1 MSDQP
6 VSRRDAVRTVGAAA
20 AGLAVGSALASPGT
34 AEGADGSSLVLGS
47 TANTATSR
55 TALNNSGA
63 ISDINQP
70 VGALEIRAANA
81 DYGVYATASDF
92 GVGGS
97 AVVGVYGV
105 GSVGALF
112 SGSEAAVNLDPA
124 TTSGPPLGPFNSKG
138 DIVVDADGVLWL
150 CVADAAGTPGSQG
163 TWIRVSHGGTRLFSA
178 PVRAYSSTDDAR
190 GALKRGET
198 RTIGITSAIAPT
210 TLPANALGIVGNL
223 TVHTTQVGG
232 YVTAWPAGT
241 PQPPTSNIN
250 WSGSGLAI
258 ANSLTVKL
266 GTGGA
271 INLFADALVASGDP
285 ATHVIVDVVGYIL

>member
-55 TALNNSGA
+55 TALSNSGA

-124 TTSGPPLGPFNSKG
+124 TTSGPPVGPFNSKG
-138 DIVVDADGVLWL
+138 DVVVDADGVVWL
-150 CVADAAGTPGSQG
+150 CVADADGTPGSQG
-163 TWIRVSHGGTRLFSA
+163 TWIRVSHGGTRLLDSPARVYDSRDPGKGGLFA
-178 PVRAYSSTDDAR
+178 P
-190 GALKRGET
+190 GEI
-198 RTIGITSAIAPT
+198 RTIDVTQAGIGVPGA
-210 TLPANALGIVGNL
+210 ALAIVGNL
-223 TVHTTQVGG
+223 TVTETTDFGFL
-232 YVTAWPAGT
+232 TAFPAGVGR
-241 PQPPTSNIN
+241 PLTSNLN
-250 WSGSGLAI
+250 WNAAGVTQ
-258 ANSLTVKL
+258 ANAATVRL
-266 GTGGA
+266 GTGGRISLYIERA
-271 INLFADALVASGDP
+271 RAQV
-285 ATHVIVDVVGYIL
+285 VVDVAGYVL